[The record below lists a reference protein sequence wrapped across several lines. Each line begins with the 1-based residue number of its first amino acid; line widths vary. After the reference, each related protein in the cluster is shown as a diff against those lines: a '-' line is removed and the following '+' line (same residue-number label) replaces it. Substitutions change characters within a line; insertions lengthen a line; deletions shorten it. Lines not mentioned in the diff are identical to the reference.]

1 MGMIKEIND
10 KDLIGE
16 KQIKK
21 RWQEYTGKLYQK
33 KVLMIQITTMV
44 PHLEPD
50 ILESEV
56 KWALGSFKMN
66 KASGGDRIAA
76 ELFKIIKK
84 DALKCCTQYAIKFGK
99 VSHSHKTGKDQFS
112 FQAQRMFQPPYKC
125 IHFTC

>member
-1 MGMIKEIND
+1 
-10 KDLIGE
+10 
-16 KQIKK
+16 
-21 RWQEYTGKLYQK
+21 
-33 KVLMIQITTMV
+33 MV

-50 ILESEV
+50 ILECEV

-66 KASGGDRIAA
+66 KANGGDRSAA

-84 DALKCCTQYAIKFGK
+84 DALKCCSQYAIKFGK

-112 FQAQRMFQPPYKC
+112 FQSQRMFQPPYKC

>member
-1 MGMIKEIND
+1 
-10 KDLIGE
+10 
-16 KQIKK
+16 
-21 RWQEYTGKLYQK
+21 
-33 KVLMIQITTMV
+33 MV

-50 ILESEV
+50 ILECEV

-66 KASGGDRIAA
+66 KANGGDRIAA

-84 DALKCCTQYAIKFGK
+84 DALKCCSQYAIKFGK

-112 FQAQRMFQPPYKC
+112 FQSQRMFQPPYKY